1 MSEHVEVTRR
11 GLGSRGKDSI
21 GGALFGLILVLVGT
35 YLLFWNEG
43 RAVKRYKDLIEG
55 AGAVVS
61 IASDR
66 VDPAMEGKL
75 VHLSGE
81 TKTQAPLLDEA
92 FGVTAQAVKLIR
104 EAEMYQWVEIVR
116 TETKEKIGGSSEEVK
131 TYTYEKEWRSS
142 PVDSNRFKVPA
153 NHRNPTEMRFQGA
166 TLTARPVIF
175 GAFTLP
181 DFLVAR
187 IGGARLLSIDTLE
200 NSVEEVRSVAKLD
213 GGLVYFGNDP
223 KSPVVGDLRVRF
235 LTVPTGPASVVA
247 QQAGST
253 FVPYTTKTGGSV
265 ELLES
270 GLVGPAE
277 MFQMA
282 QDRNKRLTWAIRV
295 GGFFLLAIAFSMI
308 LRPIAVLAS
317 ILPFLGRLVG
327 TGTTIVAFLLAG
339 IVWGLTVSIAW
350 ILHRPL
356 LGVVILVGTA
366 FLLFLI
372 VKRVRRPA
380 GPPSLQATPP
390 PLV

>member
-1 MSEHVEVTRR
+1 MSEHVEVRRR

-43 RAVKRYKDLIEG
+43 RAVKRYEDLQEG
-55 AGAVVS
+55 AGAVIS

-92 FGVTAQAVKLIR
+92 FGVNAQAVRLIR

-131 TYTYEKEWRSS
+131 TYTYEKEWHSS

-187 IGGARLLSIDTLE
+187 IGGARLLPIDTLE
-200 NSVEEVRSVAKLD
+200 NAVEEVRSVAKLD

-223 KSPVVGDLRVRF
+223 KSPSESVFSLSPP
-235 LTVPTGPASVVA
+235 VPPAS
-247 QQAGST
+247 
-253 FVPYTTKTGGSV
+253 
-265 ELLES
+265 
-270 GLVGPAE
+270 
-277 MFQMA
+277 
-282 QDRNKRLTWAIRV
+282 
-295 GGFFLLAIAFSMI
+295 
-308 LRPIAVLAS
+308 
-317 ILPFLGRLVG
+317 LPSRLV
-327 TGTTIVAFLLAG
+327 
-339 IVWGLTVSIAW
+339 
-350 ILHRPL
+350 RPSFPTRQRP
-356 LGVVILVGTA
+356 GEASNCSNPGWLVPP
-366 FLLFLI
+366 
-372 VKRVRRPA
+372 KCSRWRRIETRGSHGRSA
-380 GPPSLQATPP
+380 SGDSSSLPSRSQ
-390 PLV
+390 